1 MLNYRQAPPPP
12 ALCGVVARFSQR
24 RCSDAHRHIPAFG
37 LPARLDRFIEFY
49 LGEPVRVGQAGE
61 APGAVPDI
69 VLVAPHTRPG
79 KRLQMVGDVDTFT
92 IHFEPTGLHRL
103 FGLPLRGLADQA
115 LAAGDALGREVQAL
129 RDRLARADS
138 FEARAACAAAWLGAR
153 LAVARPADDLDA
165 AVAAWR
171 SDDEGRPVADL
182 ARLLG
187 CSERHLHRRFVERTG
202 LAPALHGRLLRFQSL
217 LDAHACAPQA
227 PLTELALQAG
237 YFDQSHCIRDCR
249 AFTGQPPRAFLAAW
263 PDLGR
268 PDAGHVRFVQSSGR
282 GPA

>member
-1 MLNYRQAPPPP
+1 MLTYRQTPPAP

-24 RCSDAHRHIPAFG
+24 RCRQAHRHVPAFG

-49 LGEPVRVGQAGE
+49 LGEPVRVGWGDE
-61 APGAVPDI
+61 SPVAVPDV

-103 FGLPLRGLADQA
+103 FGLPLQGLADEA
-115 LAAGDALGREVQAL
+115 PGASDALGRSVLGL
-129 RDRLARADS
+129 RDRLARADT
-138 FEARAACAAAWLGAR
+138 FEDRVANAQGWLAER
-153 LAVARPADDLDA
+153 LATARSEDALDA
-165 AVAAWR
+165 LLTRWHGRTVDADGTDAGRVAAW
-171 SDDEGRPVADL
+171 
-182 ARLLG
+182 ARQLG
-187 CSERHLHRRFVERTG
+187 WSERHLHRRFVERTG
-202 LAPALHGRLLRFQSL
+202 LPPSLHGRLLRFQGL
-217 LDAHACAPQA
+217 MQAHARSPQA
-227 PLTELALQAG
+227 SLTELALQAG

-268 PDAGHVRFVQSSGR
+268 P
-282 GPA
+282 